1 MGAFLKRILD
11 PHLKIE
17 RFGALFIL
25 LASVLFVSAGA
36 SLVLSGVEDTTALAT
51 TSRYTTSFDMSK
63 TGTTADVERVFASDD
78 KTKAFCLLHF
88 DDVSAIST
96 NAQNW
101 SVFLTDANVAGNPSP
116 MAGLPAGSVYVFGNT
131 GYIGVYLVNVDGF
144 AEQVLEATLRAQ
156 TEIVSGDGEV
166 PKDKVDDAS
175 FSKYDQGVFLFNPG
189 ASGAEPLPCL
199 NADEAPGPE
208 VLYAQSVA
216 AYQEADLRVELD
228 STLSEMRTELAACSE
243 YEGRLAQEG
252 LVVPERPA
260 AMAGDV
266 VDVDASGRA
275 SLSSD
280 VTLSGGWSFDWR
292 NGSILTGYLDA
303 LKAEYGMEGVSDAEF
318 LTFVQT
324 GDDATASIS
333 SSDYDW
339 TFTNGSRLADLAS
352 GTKTTQRYGELTR
365 LTADVTRSW
374 SDYLSSKDHY
384 EVDLLGELLE
394 LEASVRAEGAST
406 TVNADC
412 VVDY

>member
-1 MGAFLKRILD
+1 MGEFFKRVLD
-11 PHLKIE
+11 PHMKIE
-17 RFGALFIL
+17 RFGALFIF

-36 SLVLSGVEDTTALAT
+36 SFVLSGMQDTSALAT
-51 TSRYTTSFDMSK
+51 TASYTTSFDMSK
-63 TGTTADVERVFASDD
+63 TGATADVERVYASDD
-78 KTKAFCLLHF
+78 RTKAFCLLHF
-88 DDVSAIST
+88 DDVAAIST

-101 SVFLTDANVAGNPSP
+101 SVYLTDADVAGNPSP

-131 GYIGVYLVNVDGF
+131 GYIGIYLVNVDGF
-144 AEQVLEATLRAQ
+144 AQQVLEATLRSQ

-166 PKDKVDDAS
+166 PEDKVDDAS
-175 FSKYDQGVFLFNPG
+175 FAKYDQGVFLFNPG
-189 ASGAEPLPCL
+189 AEGAEPLPCL
-199 NADEAPGPE
+199 NTDEVPTPQ

-216 AYQEADLRVELD
+216 AYSEADIRTELD
-228 STLSEMRTELAACSE
+228 STLSEMRTELAACDE

-252 LVVPERPA
+252 LVVPERPE

-266 VDVDASGRA
+266 VDVDASGRP
-275 SLSSD
+275 SLVSD
-280 VTLSGGWSFDWR
+280 VTLSGGWSYDWR

-303 LKAEYGMEGVSDAEF
+303 LKATYGMEGVSDAEF

-339 TFTNGSRLADLAS
+339 IFTNGSRLADLAS
-352 GTKTTQRYGELTR
+352 GTKTTQRYGDLTR
-365 LTADVTRSW
+365 LTGDVTRAW
-374 SDYLSSKDHY
+374 SDYLSSKEHY
-384 EVDLLGELLE
+384 EVDLLGDLLE
-394 LEASVRAEGAST
+394 LEAQVRTEGAST